1 MEPAPE
7 PAPGGVRLVETRELG
22 AQQLLERL
30 DALLREV
37 ARTGALRVPELVGAR
52 GAARAQRAL
61 DGEPEPAGAEADAEA
76 GAGEL
81 EDNEPAAQAELD
93 IGEEGAAGLWVDG
106 ARRQATSG
114 RVRTVR
120 NARALQRVVRSM
132 AAVAAL
138 LAEGRTVTLR
148 GLYYDQKGKAQEEQS
163 VAALLSGLHVVQLLA
178 GCTRSSLHVFAQ
190 ARGVVSGQVTV
201 VTTTWDGAAVEEAAG
216 EAPLALRGDAAR
228 AGATAVRASRP
239 HAPPTWLLLVEKET
253 VFQALVGLGAARE
266 LNCVLITGKGQPC
279 LATRAFAALV
289 VDELRLPVLALVDFN
304 PDGLGIALT
313 YAHGGAEPEG
323 YLHAMPGLKVL
334 GVLSDD
340 VRRFGRG
347 AHGLQTQPLTER
359 DVRRAEGLARAFA
372 GSSTCDVAF
381 EAGEML
387 AQGDKCEIEAIAA
400 ARPPD
405 PRRLLHWL
413 AARARALLA
422 HRVRRELP

>member
-1 MEPAPE
+1 M
-7 PAPGGVRLVETRELG
+7 
-22 AQQLLERL
+22 LERM

-37 ARTGALRVPELVGAR
+37 ARTGALRVPELVGER
-52 GAARAQRAL
+52 GAAR
-61 DGEPEPAGAEADAEA
+61 
-76 GAGEL
+76 
-81 EDNEPAAQAELD
+81 AQAELD
-93 IGEEGAAGLWVDG
+93 IGEAGAEAEESAPGARLWVEG
-106 ARRQATSG
+106 VQRHATSG
-114 RVRTVR
+114 RVRVVR
-120 NARALQRVVRSM
+120 SGLALQRIVRSM
-132 AAVAAL
+132 AAVVDL
-138 LAEGRTVTLR
+138 LAKGRTVTLR
-148 GLYYDQKGKAQEEQS
+148 GLYYAQKGTQEEQRL
-163 VAALLSGLHVVQLLA
+163 AALLSGLHVVQLLA

-190 ARGVVSGQVTV
+190 ARGVVSGQVTA
-201 VTTTWDGAAVEEAAG
+201 VTTTLDGAAVEEAAG
-216 EAPLALRGDAAR
+216 EVPLALRSDALR

-313 YAHGGAEPEG
+313 YAHGGADLEG

-340 VRRFGRG
+340 VRRLGRGG
-347 AHGLQTQPLTER
+347 AHGLQTQPLTAR

-372 GSSTCDVAF
+372 GSRTCDVAL

-387 AQGDKCEIEAIAA
+387 AESDKCEIEAIAA
-400 ARPPD
+400 SRPPD
-405 PRRLLHWL
+405 PRRLLRWL
-413 AARARALLA
+413 AERARALLA
-422 HRVRRELP
+422 HRVRHELP